1 MRAVQAPGTPI
12 MRRRAKAAR
21 PACRATPP
29 ARLSAATM
37 LSAIFSRPAP
47 RDAVTVSGGMK
58 KKVAGADSAGERLPL
73 LPCLTPPRTRRRL
86 QSGCMRARLCDATRP
101 PNPAARP
108 PRRPDVL
115 GNGPPCHSY
124 ATPCRRRSPRLLR
137 GGHPVAARL
146 SKPQWQLETLAASC
160 APFRGREH
168 FRRQG

>member
-47 RDAVTVSGGMK
+47 RDAVTVSAGMK
-58 KKVAGADSAGERLPL
+58 KKVAGADSSGERLPL
-73 LPCLTPPRTRRRL
+73 LPGPTPPRTEASAVGLHAGPSLRRHTPTQPGR
-86 QSGCMRARLCDATRP
+86 SRS
-101 PNPAARP
+101 
-108 PRRPDVL
+108 RRPDVL
-115 GNGPPCHSY
+115 GNGPPCRSY